1 MGRKKKG
8 PFTESHVR
16 FYRHELQSVAWQ
28 TLNPDARAL
37 LVELRSLYQ
46 PSQGNLVFLSVREAM
61 VRLGIGQRRAQ
72 AAFAALLDRC
82 WIKVETVGGFQRKTR
97 HATSFRLEN
106 DPSSAPG
113 AVASKGYM
121 RWLPNADHEKKAR

>member
-1 MGRKKKG
+1 MARKK
-8 PFTESHVR
+8 PWTESHVR
-16 FYRHELQSVAWQ
+16 FYRHELQSVAWK

-61 VRLGIGQRRAQ
+61 SRLSIGQRRVT
-72 AAFAALLDRC
+72 AAFAALVERC
-82 WIKVETVGGFQRKTR
+82 WIKIDTVGGFHRKTR

-106 DPSSAPG
+106 DPTSAPG
-113 AVASKGYM
+113 AVASKAYM
-121 RWLPNADHEKKAR
+121 RWQPNAPHEKAR